1 MSFETKAIVLS
12 SKDSKD
18 KDKDVLLYSLEKGK
32 LYAKFKG
39 VKNQKSKMK
48 AGKEPFT
55 FGDFF
60 LEEGKAGLIVTGV
73 NIIESFYNISQD
85 IEKYFEAC
93 AIIDV
98 VKKYPIKDSD
108 PSLFILIIKS
118 FKALNDEK
126 TQKNMVFLK
135 FLIDFFQNN
144 GYKFD
149 FNKCSS
155 CEAKLTG
162 KKYLNPDIGEI
173 VCSSCKQLT
182 YIEVDESI
190 VSALKI
196 LKSTNYDNLGTIK
209 FTEIVSQKILAFLSK
224 NFEWRFDLP
233 INIY

>member
-1 MSFETKAIVLS
+1 MSCEVKAIVLS

-18 KDKDVLLYSLEKGK
+18 KDKEVLLYSLEKGK
-32 LYAKFKG
+32 VYAKFKG
-39 VKNQKSKMK
+39 VKNQKAKLK

-60 LEEGKAGLIVTGV
+60 LEEGKAGQVVTSV
-73 NIIESFYNISQD
+73 NIIESFYNIAQD
-85 IEKYFEAC
+85 IDKYFEAC
-93 AIIDV
+93 ALIDV
-98 VKKYPIKDSD
+98 VKKYPINQSD
-108 PSLFILIIKS
+108 PDLFISIIKS
-118 FKALNDEK
+118 LNALNCQE
-126 TQKNMVFLK
+126 TQKNIVFFK

-155 CEAKLTG
+155 CGSKLTG

-173 VCSSCKQLT
+173 VCSGCKQLT

-190 VSALKI
+190 ISAINI
-196 LKSTNYDNLGTIK
+196 LKNTDYEKLSTMKLS
-209 FTEIVSQKILAFLSK
+209 ELVSQKLVAFLSR
-224 NFEWRFDLP
+224 NFEWRFDFA